1 MLGQRSMYHEGWLA
15 TAVHPPLSGWG
26 KFEHDVWE
34 LYHLEQDRSQSKDL
48 AKAEPVR
55 LETLTSLWFYYAG
68 IYKGLPL
75 DDRSA
80 LEQVLAERPRGAPDR
95 QQYTYYPHVADV
107 PEAAG
112 VAINGRSYT
121 IAAGVDIDSVDAEG
135 VLYAHGGVAG
145 GHSFYVKDKKLRYT
159 FNWLG
164 TKFFDVVADIEVSPG
179 RHVLTAEFNPS
190 GQSTDPG
197 MPGLTGTLTL
207 YADSQK
213 VGEGEI
219 VTQPGNFCLV
229 GDGICVGRDSASPV
243 TPEYTAPFA
252 FTGGTIDKVVVDVS
266 GEKFVDHEKTVM
278 AWFAID

>member
-1 MLGQRSMYHEGWLA
+1 MLGQRSIYHQGWLA
-15 TAVHPPLSGWG
+15 CTVHPPIGGWG
-26 KFEHDVWE
+26 KFDHDEWE
-34 LYHLEQDRSQSKDL
+34 LYNLRHDRSQSKNI
-48 AKAEPVR
+48 AAQEPER
-55 LETLTSLWFYYAG
+55 LETLKSLWFYYAG
-68 IYKGLPL
+68 IYNGLPL

-80 LEQVLAERPRGAPDR
+80 LEQMLAERPHESGDR

-107 PEAAG
+107 PESAG

-121 IAAGVDIDSVDAEG
+121 IAAGVDIDSVDAHG

-145 GHSFYVKDKKLRYT
+145 GHSLYVKDKKLRYT
-159 FNWLG
+159 FNWIG
-164 TKFFDVVADIEVSPG
+164 TKLFDIVADADITSG
-179 RHVLTAEFNPS
+179 RHVFTADFASNGP
-190 GQSTDPG
+190 STDPT
-197 MPGLTGTLTL
+197 MPGFQGTLTL
-207 YADSQK
+207 YIDETE
-213 VGEGEI
+213 VGRGEI
-219 VTQPGNFCLV
+219 TTQPGSFCLV

>member
-1 MLGQRSMYHEGWLA
+1 M
-15 TAVHPPLSGWG
+15 
-26 KFEHDVWE
+26 
-34 LYHLEQDRSQSKDL
+34 
-48 AKAEPVR
+48 
-55 LETLTSLWFYYAG
+55 
-68 IYKGLPL
+68 
-75 DDRSA
+75 
-80 LEQVLAERPRGAPDR
+80 LAERPRGGPDR

-107 PEAAG
+107 PESAG

-121 IAAGVDIDSVDAEG
+121 IAAGVEIDSGDAQG

-145 GHSFYVKDKKLRYT
+145 GHSLYVKDKKLRYT
-159 FNWLG
+159 FNWVG
-164 TKFFDVVADIEVSPG
+164 TKLYDIVADARASRPG
-179 RHVLTAEFNPS
+179 STCFTAEFAS
-190 GQSTDPG
+190 KGQSTDPA
-197 MPGLTGTLTL
+197 MPGFAGTLTL
-207 YADSQK
+207 YVDTNK

-266 GEKFVDHEKTVM
+266 GEKFVDHEAQVA

>member
-1 MLGQRSMYHEGWLA
+1 M
-15 TAVHPPLSGWG
+15 
-26 KFEHDVWE
+26 
-34 LYHLEQDRSQSKDL
+34 
-48 AKAEPVR
+48 
-55 LETLTSLWFYYAG
+55 
-68 IYKGLPL
+68 
-75 DDRSA
+75 
-80 LEQVLAERPRGAPDR
+80 LAERPHGAPDR

-121 IAAGVDIDSVDAEG
+121 IAAGVEIDSADAQG

-145 GHSFYVKDKKLRYT
+145 GHSLYVKDKKLRYT

-164 TKFFDVVADIEVSPG
+164 TKLYDIVADTDISPG
-179 RHVLTAEFNPS
+179 SHVFTAEFAS
-190 GQSTDPG
+190 KGQSTDPT
-197 MPGLTGTLTL
+197 MPGFTGTLTL
-207 YADSQK
+207 YVDTTN

-219 VTQPGNFCLV
+219 ITQPGNFCLV

-266 GEKFVDHEKTVM
+266 GEKFVDHEAQVA
-278 AWFAID
+278 AWFSKD